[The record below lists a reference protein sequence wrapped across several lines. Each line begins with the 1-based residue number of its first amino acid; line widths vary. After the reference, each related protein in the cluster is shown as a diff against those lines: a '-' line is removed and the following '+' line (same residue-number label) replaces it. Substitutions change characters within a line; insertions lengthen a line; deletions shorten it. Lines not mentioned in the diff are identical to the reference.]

1 MDLNENTVRLGCFF
15 GTLAAMIA
23 WEVVSPRRGRV
34 AGRAKRWGT
43 NFGMI
48 VAGTVPLQW
57 LFPVLAVGMAEI
69 ASERG
74 WGLLNNW
81 PMPAWA
87 AVVLSIVLLD
97 GIIYFQHVVFH
108 FVPLLWRLHK
118 VHHTDRDLDA
128 TSALRFHPV
137 EIWISMGIKLAAVTL
152 VGPPVIGVIAFEVIL
167 NATAMF
173 NHSCVWIPLW
183 LDRVLRLLVVTPDM
197 HRVHHSVYP
206 RETNTN
212 FGFNLPWW
220 DRLFGTYRAQP
231 TDGHRDM
238 TIGLTQYPEA
248 GKRGLLWAL
257 ILPFRAQTNRAGD
270 ARPSRKG
277 DTL

>member
-1 MDLNENTVRLGCFF
+1 MDLNENTVRLGCFL
-15 GTLAAMIA
+15 GTLTVMVV

-34 AGRAKRWGT
+34 AGRVKRWGT
-43 NFGMI
+43 NFGII

-81 PMPAWA
+81 PMPVWA
-87 AVVLSIVLLD
+87 AVVLSVVLLD
-97 GIIYFQHVVFH
+97 GVIYFQHVVFH

-128 TSALRFHPV
+128 TSALRFHPI
-137 EIWISMGIKLAAVTL
+137 EIWVSMGIKLAAVAL
-152 VGPPVIGVIAFEVIL
+152 IGPPVVGAVAFEVIL

-173 NHSCVWIPLW
+173 NHGCVYMPPA
-183 LDRVLRLLVVTPDM
+183 LDRILRLFVVTPDM

-231 TDGHRDM
+231 SDGHSDM
-238 TIGLTQYPEA
+238 TIGLAQYLDA

-257 ILPFRAQTNRAGD
+257 ILPFRAQT
-270 ARPSRKG
+270 SEEG
-277 DTL
+277 DTP